1 MFGIR
6 WHVNALSSW
15 PSFVQ
20 GGQPISF
27 SVVENTAACSDG
39 QQPTVILGQL
49 RRTGHITQTRHL
61 LSLAPLS
68 FWVSLK
74 IRQTS
79 TNQKPA
85 HFAGIAPRD
94 PRAREGKR
102 PQNNVFVHDRRTVW
116 LMLESQNRDAR
127 RPEWQYLNSSVVC

>member
-20 GGQPISF
+20 
-27 SVVENTAACSDG
+27 
-39 QQPTVILGQL
+39 
-49 RRTGHITQTRHL
+49 
-61 LSLAPLS
+61 
-68 FWVSLK
+68 
-74 IRQTS
+74 
-79 TNQKPA
+79 A